1 MKTLLKKSA
10 ILKTISLKI
19 GAYLHKIDSVP
30 QEDDSDFEDEE
41 SATPTSSETIYTA
54 PFQVE

>member
-19 GAYLHKIDSVP
+19 VSYLHKIDSVP

-41 SATPTSSETIYTA
+41 WMDYPT
-54 PFQVE
+54 